1 MVFYLPFFIVRWIM
15 ATSTKVEEVKVELPK
30 EIQLVIH
37 EVEDFAIIVN
47 VQGWRMRVY
56 YDVDFKSENL
66 RYGQT
71 VSVKYLGDIEDA
83 HTVQFEKLK

>member
-1 MVFYLPFFIVRWIM
+1 
-15 ATSTKVEEVKVELPK
+15 
-30 EIQLVIH
+30 
-37 EVEDFAIIVN
+37 
-47 VQGWRMRVY
+47 MRVY
-56 YDVDFKSENL
+56 YDVDFNSENL

>member
-1 MVFYLPFFIVRWIM
+1 M

-56 YDVDFKSENL
+56 YDVDFNSENL

-71 VSVKYLGDIEDA
+71 ISVKYLGDIEDA

>member
-1 MVFYLPFFIVRWIM
+1 M
-15 ATSTKVEEVKVELPK
+15 ATTKEEEVKVEQPK
-30 EIQLVIH
+30 EVELVIH
-37 EVEDFAIIVN
+37 EVEDNAIIVN